1 MHSVYEG
8 FIARDEQLLS
18 SKMQNATIN
27 SLRIY
32 SWGSIVWA
40 YKKIMYGYKRSAW
53 NLVIKRRSGKIDPT
67 PQ

>member
-8 FIARDEQLLS
+8 FIAREEQLIS
-18 SKMQNATIN
+18 SKMQNAKIN

-32 SWGSIVWA
+32 SWGSIVKA
-40 YKKIMYGYKRSAW
+40 YKKLSM
-53 NLVIKRRSGKIDPT
+53 VIKIRKIDPS

>member
-32 SWGSIVWA
+32 SWDSIVWA
-40 YKKIMYGYKRSAW
+40 KKKLCM
-53 NLVIKRRSGKIDPT
+53 VIKDQLEIWL
-67 PQ
+67 